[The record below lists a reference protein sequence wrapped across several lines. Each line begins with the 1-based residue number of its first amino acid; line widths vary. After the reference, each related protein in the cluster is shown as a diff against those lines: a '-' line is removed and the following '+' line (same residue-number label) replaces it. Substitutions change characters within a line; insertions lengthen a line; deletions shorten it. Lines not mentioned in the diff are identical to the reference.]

1 MIPLCGLFSLTTR
14 KTKNKTME
22 EQIDK
27 QTFTHLDISTRT
39 KQIATIMQQIYFI
52 REDHTSQ
59 NIYQFLNMKQPI
71 ILSTLKLG
79 ML

>member
-1 MIPLCGLFSLTTR
+1 
-14 KTKNKTME
+14 ME

-39 KQIATIMQQIYFI
+39 KQIATIMQQIYVI

-59 NIYQFLNMKQPI
+59 NIYQFFDMKQPM